1 MAWYEDEDR
10 GRTHPRAASGRG
22 SIEPKEDHRQ
32 TQRST
37 NFRGNSEK
45 LRARCAESR
54 LLPVLTAAAT
64 RFDLRAAVVFL
75 ETQESIAKNR
85 DGAHDSNDGH
95 TG

>member
-54 LLPVLTAAAT
+54 LKLR
-64 RFDLRAAVVFL
+64 RFLISALQFG
-75 ETQESIAKNR
+75 QE
-85 DGAHDSNDGH
+85 
-95 TG
+95 